1 MNSRQSFRLFRLF
14 GIDVFLHWS
23 WFLVA
28 AYRISERQGGYGSL
42 TWCIAEYLGLFGMV
56 LVHEFGHALACRQV
70 GGTSREILLWP
81 FGGVAYVNPPPRP
94 GALLWSIAAGPLVNV
109 VLIPVYWYLMRQ
121 GTFGMGTDG
130 LRLVANLQF
139 INFVLLIFN
148 LLPIYPLD
156 GGQILRA
163 LLWFVVGRARS
174 LTVACVIGVLGAIGV
189 AALALSQH
197 SVWLGIL
204 AVLGIQQCWMGVK
217 EARRLVRLAK
227 LPRHD
232 QFACPSC
239 HEKPIQAALWL
250 CPDCQKP
257 FDTFASGAVCPN
269 CGKAFALTG
278 CPACRKQHSMAEWAA
293 AATSIP

>member
-1 MNSRQSFRLFRLF
+1 M
-14 GIDVFLHWS
+14 FLHLS

-28 AYRISERQGGYGSL
+28 LYQISQRQGGYSSPIWG
-42 TWCIAEYLGLFGMV
+42 IAEYLGLFAMV

-70 GGTSREILLWP
+70 GGISREILLWP

-94 GALLWSIAAGPLVNV
+94 GALLWSITAGPLVNV
-109 VLIPVYWYLMRQ
+109 VLIPVFLYLSGVFER
-121 GTFGMGTDG
+121 GTD
-130 LRLVANLQF
+130 LFLLVRHLKY
-139 INFVLLIFN
+139 INFGLLAFN

-174 LTVACVIGVLGAIGV
+174 LTAASVIGVLGAIGV
-189 AALALSQH
+189 VALALKINSI
-197 SVWLGIL
+197 WLGIL

-217 EARRLVRLAK
+217 EARRLARLAK

-269 CGKAFALTG
+269 CSRAFALTG
-278 CPACRKQHSMAEWAA
+278 CPSCRKQHSMAEWAA
-293 AATSIP
+293 AATFIP